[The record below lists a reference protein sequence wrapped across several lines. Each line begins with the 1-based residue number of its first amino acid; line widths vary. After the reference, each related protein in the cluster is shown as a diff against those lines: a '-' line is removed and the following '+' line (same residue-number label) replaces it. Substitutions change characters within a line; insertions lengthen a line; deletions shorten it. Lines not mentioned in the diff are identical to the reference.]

1 MTRTRA
7 WRDGTVEASDFP
19 VADISDHLQH
29 DDGMVWIDFT
39 DPTAEDLAQVEDELG
54 VHELASEDALEPGQR
69 AKLDR
74 YRSGLFLVVWDIT
87 SPRSV
92 DDSDLELTTR
102 EVKAFITPRAVVTMH
117 GADFD
122 IDEIVRRW
130 DADTSLAQHGVPY
143 LVWGLLDV
151 VTDHATTTVEQ
162 IEDMVDT
169 LEDDLFDTDA
179 RTAGIQRRSFALR
192 KSLGTIR
199 RLVVPT
205 HDVIQSLVRGDGAQ
219 VSDGIRPYFRDVAD
233 HVASV
238 GDQTDSLRDTVASVL
253 DTNLNLASNR
263 QNLVMKKVTSWA
275 AIIAIPTAITGFFG
289 QNVTFPG
296 ESSWSGLAISLT
308 LIVGTS
314 LVLYGVF
321 KRKDWL

>member
-7 WRDGTVEASDFP
+7 WRNGTVEAEDFP
-19 VADISDHLQH
+19 VEDISDHLAH
-29 DDGMVWIDFT
+29 DDGMVWVDFT
-39 DPTAEDLAQVEDELG
+39 DPTADDLARVEDELG

-74 YRSGLFLVVWDIT
+74 YRSGLFLVVYDIT
-87 SPRSV
+87 CTRSG
-92 DDSDLELTTR
+92 DALLTH
-102 EVKAFITPRAVVTMH
+102 EVKAFVTGRALVTLH

-122 IDEIVRRW
+122 IGEIVRRW
-130 DADTSLAQHGVPY
+130 DGTGDLAKHGVPF

-151 VTDHATTTVEQ
+151 VADHATATVEQ
-162 IEDMVDT
+162 IEDMADR

-179 RTAGIQRRSFALR
+179 RTSGIQRRSFALR

-199 RLVVPT
+199 RLVVPM
-205 HDVIQSLVRGDGAQ
+205 HDVIQSLLRGDAEQ

-238 GDQTDSLRDTVASVL
+238 TDQSESLRDTVASVL

-275 AIIAIPTAITGFFG
+275 AIIAVPTAITGFFG
-289 QNVTFPG
+289 QNLLFPG
-296 ESSWSGLAISLT
+296 YGTATGTIVSSALILATGFGLYFA
-308 LIVGTS
+308 
-314 LVLYGVF
+314 F
-321 KRKDWL
+321 RRNDWL

>member
-7 WRDGTVEASDFP
+7 WRDGSVEAEGFP
-19 VADISDHLQH
+19 VADTSDHLEH

-39 DPTAEDLAQVEDELG
+39 DPSADDLAQVEEELG

-69 AKLDR
+69 TKLDR
-74 YRSGLFLVVWDIT
+74 YRGGLFLVVHDIT
-87 SPRSV
+87 RPRSV
-92 DDSDLELTTR
+92 DPDDATLVSR
-102 EVKAFITPRAVVTMH
+102 EVKAFITPRALVTMH

-122 IDEIVRRW
+122 MDEIVRRW
-130 DADTSLAQHGVPY
+130 DANADLATHGVPF
-143 LVWGLLDV
+143 LVWGLLDGV
-151 VTDHATTTVEQ
+151 VDHATTAVEQ
-162 IEDMVDT
+162 MDEMVDR
-169 LEDDLFDTDA
+169 LESDLFDTDA
-179 RTAGIQRRSFALR
+179 RTAGIQRRSFGLR

-199 RLVVPT
+199 RLVVPM
-205 HDVIQSLVRGDGAQ
+205 HDVIQSILHGDADRLT
-219 VSDGIRPYFRDVAD
+219 DGIRPYFRDVAD

-238 GDQTDSLRDTVASVL
+238 ADETDSLRDTVASVL

-296 ESSWSGLAISLT
+296 ESSWSGLVISLV
-308 LIVGTS
+308 LIIGTS
-314 LVLYGVF
+314 VTLYGVF